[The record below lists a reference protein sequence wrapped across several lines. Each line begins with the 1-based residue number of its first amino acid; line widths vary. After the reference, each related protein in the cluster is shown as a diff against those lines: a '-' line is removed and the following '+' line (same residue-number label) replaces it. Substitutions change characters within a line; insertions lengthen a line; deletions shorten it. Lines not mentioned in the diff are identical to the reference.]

1 MEKIQNNN
9 WSALDPFE
17 HCQTYFS
24 NFLRLFKSIYD
35 ESFPFIRVKIRYRN
49 RLPWLSNGLKS
60 SIKLKNKLYR
70 ISLKH
75 PTTFNIYKYKQY
87 KNKLISILK
96 YEEKQF
102 YQRQIIENNNNL
114 MKVWAVIK
122 QVINRNK
129 NSKTSDQFII
139 NDKTET
145 DPMMIAKGFDNYF
158 ENIGPTLASK
168 VNNDNVSICDF
179 ISSDMNASLLLEPTN
194 VTETKLI
201 IHELKEGAS
210 GKDGILPKHIKSV
223 SDSIAYPLA
232 RVSNLYFEQ
241 GVFPEEL

>member
-1 MEKIQNNN
+1 MLYIIDNIYTNHYSIKNDNYSGILTTDISDHFPVYHISQKSCEYPTNNEYKTIRVINEIKTLKFMEKIQNTN

-17 HCQTYFS
+17 H
-24 NFLRLFKSIYD
+24 LRLFKSIYD
-35 ESFPFIRVKIRYRN
+35 ESFPIIRVKIRYRN

-87 KNKLISILK
+87 KNKLTSILK

-102 YQRQIIENNNNL
+102 YQRQIIENKNNL
-114 MKVWAVIK
+114 RKVWAVIK

-129 NSKTSDQFII
+129 NSKISDQFIM

-145 DPMMIAKGFDNYF
+145 DPMMIAKGFNNYF
-158 ENIGPTLASK
+158 ANIGPTLASK
-168 VNNDNVSICDF
+168 IRE
-179 ISSDMNASLLLEPTN
+179 ISQQAQFL
-194 VTETKLI
+194 
-201 IHELKEGAS
+201 
-210 GKDGILPKHIKSV
+210 
-223 SDSIAYPLA
+223 
-232 RVSNLYFEQ
+232 
-241 GVFPEEL
+241 